1 MKTGEELDCQV
12 CQSPRLPRVVRTPHP
27 RNGRQDPP
35 NPDARESTDHQS
47 EQRLYRE
54 TCRSP
59 LEDLDLDGN
68 FSLQPDQQLRLRQR
82 TGSSTTI
89 KVGILGDL
97 QPGLSWSEKKRKEV
111 MEKVTDGKGESK
123 SKGVQTQKVGWNGGW
138 NKVGSAKEMEE
149 KAKVTEATEFRF
161 CRSTTLMAT

>member
-1 MKTGEELDCQV
+1 MLYV
-12 CQSPRLPRVVRTPHP
+12 RLIP

-35 NPDARESTDHQS
+35 NPDARKSTDHQS

-68 FSLQPDQQLRLRQR
+68 FTLQPDQQLRLRQR

-89 KVGILGDL
+89 KVGILGPKVD
-97 QPGLSWSEKKRKEV
+97 KHRKGTG
-111 MEKVTDGKGESK
+111 MEAGTKVDF
-123 SKGVQTQKVGWNGGW
+123 
-138 NKVGSAKEMEE
+138 AKEMEE
-149 KAKVTEATEFRF
+149 EARVAKATEFRF
-161 CRSTTLMAT
+161 CRCTTLMAT